1 MTHEGGPREDPMKLN
16 TLLVP
21 LDGSTLAEGA
31 LPRAAE
37 LAIASG
43 ARMLLLRAT
52 LAHAYPGSDPI
63 AAQLAVIKE
72 AEIYL
77 AVVAA
82 RMKVLGVKEVQ
93 VSVWYGAPAA
103 AIIDAVEFNHVDL
116 IVMMSHGRSGLGRL
130 VMGSVAESV
139 LRGTTTPILLLRE
152 PGAPVEVPAG
162 AARRRRMSA

>member
-1 MTHEGGPREDPMKLN
+1 MKLD

-37 LAIASG
+37 LAIGSG

-52 LAHAYPGSDPI
+52 VAHTYPGGDPI
-63 AAQLAVIKE
+63 AAQFAVIKE

-77 AVVAA
+77 ADVAA
-82 RMKVLGVKEVQ
+82 RMKALGVKDVRP
-93 VSVWYGAPAA
+93 SVWYGAPAP
-103 AIIDAVEFNHVDL
+103 AIIAATEFNHVDL

-152 PGAPVEVPAG
+152 TGAPVEAPAG
-162 AARRRRMSA
+162 TAAVTTACSS

>member
-1 MTHEGGPREDPMKLN
+1 MKLN

-31 LPRAAE
+31 LPRAVE
-37 LAIASG
+37 FAIASG

-52 LAHAYPGSDPI
+52 LAHTYPGGDPI

-72 AEIYL
+72 AEAYL

-82 RMKVLGVKEVQ
+82 RMKALGVRDVRT
-93 VSVWYGAPAA
+93 SVWYGAPAP
-103 AIIDAVEFNHVDL
+103 AIIDATEFNHVDL

-152 PGAPVEVPAG
+152 TGAPVEAPAG
-162 AARRRRMSA
+162 IAAVATACSG